1 MNLYMIMSKYLLF
14 LILIMSGCICAA
26 AQTVGDKNN
35 YDTVMVLPFENRSDR
50 NEFNWVGES
59 VANSLTDLLKVPGLN
74 VISNDERKMLQQR
87 MRIPLTTLPSL
98 ATSLKLARTG
108 NASLLISGKY
118 NIVPATKDVA
128 AKITINAKLIRVDEG
143 TFLSEE
149 FPDGSRKTREID
161 LFDALGNL
169 QTVQGQLAY
178 QILYQRDKALP
189 FSQNQF
195 IEAANKVP
203 SKAFEAYTKGL
214 MTDDDPKTRE
224 NYLKNAIR
232 IYADERSGEV
242 YDAAALELGHM
253 SFNKNSNNDAL
264 AYFAQIPTS
273 SPNYAEAAFYSGI
286 IYWKQKNYE
295 QAISVLGPLADEL
308 QMTSVSNTV
317 GSIAVEASRATTK
330 DQSKSAKFMA
340 DGVGYLRR
348 AAEST
353 EDQTEPKFNYGFAL
367 MLQGDY
373 KRANTALRPVLAN
386 NPKDGEAYFL
396 LAKCLEKLGDATS
409 VEFDNQARRFLTL
422 GNRYATLENDWKKN
436 SLDGIALRVAQPTR
450 REFVSVIL
458 IKNKSVSPVRTAE
471 NETEKLLRSA
481 TELYENGKDDEA
493 MTVLRRILV
502 QEPMSAESYML
513 LGKIHFRSGDID
525 QAVSSLKTALFWNS
539 KLIDAHIYLGRIFVQ
554 KGDCLQ
560 AENYSKS
567 ALAINS
573 EDQNAM
579 GLERQVERC
588 SK

>member
-1 MNLYMIMSKYLLF
+1 
-14 LILIMSGCICAA
+14 
-26 AQTVGDKNN
+26 
-35 YDTVMVLPFENRSDR
+35 
-50 NEFNWVGES
+50 
-59 VANSLTDLLKVPGLN
+59 
-74 VISNDERKMLQQR
+74 
-87 MRIPLTTLPSL
+87 
-98 ATSLKLARTG
+98 
-108 NASLLISGKY
+108 
-118 NIVPATKDVA
+118 
-128 AKITINAKLIRVDEG
+128 
-143 TFLSEE
+143 
-149 FPDGSRKTREID
+149 
-161 LFDALGNL
+161 
-169 QTVQGQLAY
+169 
-178 QILYQRDKALP
+178 
-189 FSQNQF
+189 
-195 IEAANKVP
+195 
-203 SKAFEAYTKGL
+203 
-214 MTDDDPKTRE
+214 
-224 NYLKNAIR
+224 
-232 IYADERSGEV
+232 
-242 YDAAALELGHM
+242 
-253 SFNKNSNNDAL
+253 
-264 AYFAQIPTS
+264 
-273 SPNYAEAAFYSGI
+273 
-286 IYWKQKNYE
+286 
-295 QAISVLGPLADEL
+295 
-308 QMTSVSNTV
+308 
-317 GSIAVEASRATTK
+317 
-330 DQSKSAKFMA
+330 MA

-409 VEFDNQARRFLTL
+409 AEFDNQARRFLTL

-493 MTVLRRILV
+493 MTVLRRILI